1 MAIITLLLP
10 ERARLP
16 GPLPAA
22 VGKRLARADWQVGQ
36 AGSPAQ
42 LRRHFRLVPDHW
54 PVASLTRLVDAG
66 DTAGGPGGNLADTW
80 LRADPAHVAP
90 DMNGARLLGWGETL
104 GMDQDDVQALLPAL
118 RPLFGDAGF
127 HLDAPHPAR
136 WYLRLPEGARL
147 PALPGPD
154 EALGEDLF
162 AALPQ
167 GDDAV
172 ARRWRSLITEAQIVL
187 HQHPRNRE
195 RAAQGKAAINALWFW
210 GAGRLPDAV
219 QSRYLHVRSPDP
231 LLHGLARAAGAAV
244 AAPEASADGPAGDS
258 LVDMRRLRSVEL
270 LGSQVLPPLLQAMT
284 RREYDTLQ
292 LDFEDGTCLALRPGQ
307 RGWQF
312 WRRPLAT
319 LVGGAD

>member
-1 MAIITLLLP
+1 MATIALLLP
-10 ERARLP
+10 ERRRMP
-16 GPLPAA
+16 GALPAQT
-22 VGKRLARADWQVGQ
+22 GKVLALADRDSGQ
-36 AGSPAQ
+36 AGSRAQ
-42 LRRHFRLVPDHW
+42 LRRHFRLLPDHW
-54 PVASLTRLVDAG
+54 PVAALTRCVDAPG
-66 DTAGGPGGNLADTW
+66 SGGAVADNW

-90 DMNGARLLGWGETL
+90 DINGARLLGWGETL
-104 GMDQDDVQALLPAL
+104 GVDPEDVRALLPAL

-127 HLDAPHPAR
+127 QLDAPHPAR
-136 WYLRLPEGARL
+136 WYLRLPAGTGL
-147 PALPGPD
+147 PPLPGPD

-162 AALPQ
+162 ASLPR

-172 ARRWRSLITEAQIVL
+172 ARRWRSLITEAQVLL
-187 HQHPRNRE
+187 HQHPRNHE
-195 RAAQGKAAINALWFW
+195 RVAQGKAAINALWFW

-231 LLHGLARAAGAAV
+231 LLHGLARMAGAAV

-270 LGSQVLPPLLQAMT
+270 LGSQVLPPLLQAMS